1 MQKDSPADFYDRKMA
16 AQPFAYSPWETKS
29 LSLLDQTLGCRAI
42 REHLYGVSTIFRD
55 FDVISRR
62 LVDRC
67 VVLCYAG
74 CEFRL
79 EKNRKDNSVTAEKQ
93 KRSLP
98 FLIVQLHS

>member
-1 MQKDSPADFYDRKMA
+1 MIAEWLRNHSRIRLGKLKASLC
-16 AQPFAYSPWETKS
+16 STKPS
-29 LSLLDQTLGCRAI
+29 GAI

-55 FDVISRR
+55 FDVITRR

>member
-1 MQKDSPADFYDRKMA
+1 MIAEWLRNHSRIRLGKLKASLCSTKPSGA
-16 AQPFAYSPWETKS
+16 APSES
-29 LSLLDQTLGCRAI
+29 
-42 REHLYGVSTIFRD
+42 IFTASVPS
-55 FDVISRR
+55 FDVITRR